1 MPEDILGEIPLFKT
15 LPAAER
21 IELASLMRPREAKPP
36 ETIVRLGDPG
46 HDFYLIRSG
55 ALAVSCPDE
64 NGKEVKLATLGPG
77 AFFGEI
83 SLLDGGPRTATVRA
97 EQPSS
102 LVALGRDDFLGFLVE
117 HPDAAIQMLKILGQ
131 RQRETLDKIRGIRNA
146 NDAIAANKT
155 QWVRVAEKT
164 ATVVSSPTFV
174 LLNLIVFALWIL
186 ANLLVARLG
195 FTPFD
200 AAPTF
205 SVLGF
210 IATAEAL
217 FVSLFVLISQG
228 LQGQRDRIRAD
239 LEYQVNVKAHQEV
252 MQLQQKVDRLAGLV
266 AQKLKG

>member
-1 MPEDILGEIPLFKT
+1 MPEDILGSIPLFQA

-21 IELASLMRPREAKPP
+21 SEIIDMMRPRDVKPP
-36 ETIVRLGDPG
+36 ETIVWIGDPG
-46 HDFYLIRSG
+46 NDFYLIHSG

-64 NGKEVKLATLGPG
+64 TGKEVKLATLGPG

-97 EQPSS
+97 EQPSR
-102 LVALGRDDFLGFLVE
+102 LLALGREDFLRFLLK

-131 RQRETLDKIRGIRNA
+131 RQRETLEKVRGIRNA
-146 NDAIAANKT
+146 NEEIAANKT

-174 LLNLIVFALWIL
+174 LLNLVVFALWML
-186 ANLLVARLG
+186 GNLVVAHLG
-195 FTPFD
+195 YRPFD

-217 FVSLFVLISQG
+217 FISLFVLISQG
-228 LQGQRDRIRAD
+228 LQGQRDRIKAD
-239 LEYQVNVKAHQEV
+239 LDYQVNVKAHQEV
-252 MQLQQKVDRLAGLV
+252 MALQQKVDRLASLLGEKK
-266 AQKLKG
+266 Q